1 MFFFLSAKKKKI
13 DDSGYTL
20 IEMLV
25 SISLFSVVVMALVGV
40 MITIFG
46 AQAKAIALKDV
57 LDNARFSLELM
68 TRELRTGTDFKY
80 AIPPGCPTIGLQFT
94 SYNQGTGQ
102 ERFYYVTDTD
112 ADGQYD
118 AIMRVAML
126 TAGSID
132 CTTAQQFTAHEVI
145 VYPVWVSSDDSGKVY
160 GGTPGPT
167 DGQPRIT
174 ISMTVRSRNPRP
186 GQDTSFTLQ
195 TTVIQRERDIL

>member
-20 IEMLV
+20 IEMLI

-40 MITIFG
+40 MISVF
-46 AQAKAIALKDV
+46 ASQAKAIALKDV

-80 AIPPGCPTIGLQFT
+80 SIPSGCPSIGLQFT
-94 SYNQGTGQ
+94 SHNQEIPQ

-112 ADGQYD
+112 GDSQYD
-118 AIMRVAML
+118 AIMRVAM
-126 TAGSID
+126 TSAGSVD
-132 CTTAQQFTAHEVI
+132 CTLAQPFTAQEVI
-145 VYPVWVSSDDSGKVY
+145 VYPMWLSSDDSGAVY
-160 GGTPGPT
+160 GGIPGPT

-186 GQDTSFTLQ
+186 GQDSSFTLQ
-195 TTVIQRERDIL
+195 TTITQRQRDL